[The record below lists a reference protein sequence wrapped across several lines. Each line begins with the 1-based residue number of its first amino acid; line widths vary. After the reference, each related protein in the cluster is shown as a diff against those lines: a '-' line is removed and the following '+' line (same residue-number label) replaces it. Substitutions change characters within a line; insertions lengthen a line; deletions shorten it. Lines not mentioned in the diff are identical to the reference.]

1 MGIVVERQSIVSDVV
16 YTVFRLHHRTQ
27 SYRLDG
33 ILLTG
38 AFGIRHQ
45 RIQRLGDGT
54 LRATGLHLITELR
67 HKLAQVLEFRRI
79 GLVVDTVRQCLRLL
93 SLLHTSN
100 RLCDGL
106 VGQQHEFL
114 DELVGIFRGL
124 EIGSYRL
131 TCLVDIEMQ
140 FLTVEL
146 HGTVL
151 ETGGT
156 QFLGKGIEF
165 DEHLRILTLI
175 GILLRSWGRRFTRA
189 ILHTIVLQD
198 LLHLLIGI
206 TTVTLNH
213 RMSQVPLL
221 DVRLIV
227 ELEDHTVTEFL
238 LIRTE
243 RADKVTEALWQHRD
257 GAVHEVDTRRTV
269 VGFLVND
276 GALLHVV

>member
-1 MGIVVERQSIVSDVV
+1 
-16 YTVFRLHHRTQ
+16 
-27 SYRLDG
+27 
-33 ILLTG
+33 
-38 AFGIRHQ
+38 
-45 RIQRLGDGT
+45 
-54 LRATGLHLITELR
+54 
-67 HKLAQVLEFRRI
+67 
-79 GLVVDTVRQCLRLL
+79 
-93 SLLHTSN
+93 
-100 RLCDGL
+100 
-106 VGQQHEFL
+106 
-114 DELVGIFRGL
+114 
-124 EIGSYRL
+124 
-131 TCLVDIEMQ
+131 MQ

-151 ETGGT
+151 ESGGT

-189 ILHTIVLQD
+189 ILHTVILQD

-243 RADKVTEALWQHRD
+243 RADEVTETFRQHRD

-269 VGFLVND
+269 VGLLVDD